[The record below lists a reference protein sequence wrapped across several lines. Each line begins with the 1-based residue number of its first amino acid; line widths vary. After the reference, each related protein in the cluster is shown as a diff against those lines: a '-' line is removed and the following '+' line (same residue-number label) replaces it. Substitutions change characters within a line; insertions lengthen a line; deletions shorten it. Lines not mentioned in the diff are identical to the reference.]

1 MVPTGSPLRTDEA
14 GIMRCDDGN
23 FRIIDVQQSS
33 RSLRNSGPVRHQH
46 RLVSAIV
53 SSVAAGHALSTIY
66 PWREFVEARWIGQL
80 RADHRRSLPPSWHL
94 RGRILKGEKPADLP
108 FLRPTKFE
116 LVINLKTAAALGPRF
131 RH

>member
-1 MVPTGSPLRTDEA
+1 MVPTDKA

-66 PWREFVEARWIGQL
+66 PWREFVAAGGLVSYGPIIDEVYRQVGIYA
-80 RADHRRSLPPSWHL
+80 
-94 RGRILKGEKPADLP
+94 GRILKGEKPADLP